1 MKFFAPIRISEN
13 ISKTPE
19 GYLLC
24 RNVSIGRTGE
34 MTYMAGELPLQ
45 PGPDG
50 KIYVS
55 RDSKE
60 LFRPETVA
68 SFEGKPLTI
77 LHPEDFVNP
86 QNWER
91 LTKGVVQNVRRGA
104 GEQQDDLVAD
114 LLITV
119 ADAIELVENGLR
131 EVSCGYEADYTQAG
145 IGRGVQTNILGNHLA
160 LVQQGRAGTAYAIND
175 HKGDSVMTLKDKIK
189 AIFTDAQTKALDA
202 AGCKDE
208 SAPGT
213 PEKVGGGVVTMQDM
227 QSYMD
232 AAFKKMSDSFGE
244 MLKGK
249 KEEKP
254 AEDAGTPADTSTGKP
269 AEPVAKDADPE
280 QGAGLE
286 GRIAKLEALVAK
298 LVGAATGDAD
308 EEEEGEES
316 ADADSESEDA
326 DGEEEEKPGKK
337 TGDSAPDEDE
347 DDEED
352 LDVAARAEILAPGMP
367 VEGKNVK
374 ARALRVA
381 YATKDGK
388 SVIEQFTGGKAP
400 NFKDEGL
407 VDAIFV
413 GASEVL
419 KSRRT
424 NDLAGARERIRD
436 NASKVTKSTAA
447 GMTPEEMNKLNE
459 EHWGKKA

>member
-1 MKFFAPIRISEN
+1 
-13 ISKTPE
+13 
-19 GYLLC
+19 
-24 RNVSIGRTGE
+24 
-34 MTYMAGELPLQ
+34 MTYLAGELPLQ

-55 RDSKE
+55 RDSKA

-68 SFEGKPLTI
+68 SFEGKSLTI
-77 LHPEDFVNP
+77 LHPEDFINP
-86 QNWER
+86 QNWEK
-91 LTKGVVQNVRRGA
+91 LTKGVVQNVRRGS

-131 EVSCGYEADYTQAG
+131 EVSCGYEADYTQTG
-145 IGRGVQTNILGNHLA
+145 IGRGVQTNIIGNHLA
-160 LVQQGRAGTAYAIND
+160 LVQAGRAGTAYAIND

-189 AIFTDAQTKALDA
+189 AIFTDAQAKALDA
-202 AGCKDE
+202 AGVKDE

-213 PEKVGGGVVTMQDM
+213 PETVGGGAVQMSAKDM
-227 QSYMD
+227 QSYID
-232 AAFKKMSDSFGE
+232 AGFKKMSDSFAE
-244 MLKGK
+244 MLKGGGK

-254 AEDAGTPADTSTGKP
+254 AEDAGKPADTSTGKP
-269 AEPVAKDADPE
+269 AEPVAKDE
-280 QGAGLE
+280 GANDLE

-298 LVGAATGDAD
+298 LVGGTGD
-308 EEEEGEES
+308 EGESEEGEES
-316 ADADSESEDA
+316 ADADAESEDA
-326 DGEEEEKPGKK
+326 DGEEEEEKPGKK
-337 TGDSAPDEDE
+337 TGDSAPDEDDE
-347 DDEED
+347 DDEE
-352 LDVAARAEILAPGMP
+352 LDVAARVEILAPGMP
-367 VEGKNVK
+367 NEGKNVK

-400 NFKDEGL
+400 NFKDEGH
-407 VDAIFV
+407 VEAIFV

-419 KSRRT
+419 KARRT

-436 NASKVTKSTAA
+436 SASKGTKSASS